1 MTARQITWSVGLL
14 ILIIAIGCFVF
25 LRDNSD
31 LQKHVPPQTP
41 PVVEKTKAT
50 KQPTPFNQDLVES
63 LSDEQPDIE
72 WSYCMDDMTSD
83 ACMEAIDPL
92 FHNAPVLGSLSWVQ
106 LFEKIDTNINT
117 LTAALNNPDCGI
129 VKPESF
135 QPSTG
140 TKSANVA
147 CGARAFAELGVLAQR
162 CGQIHSDPPSAEARL
177 QHAQLAG
184 ETDLQVLDQLEQSA
198 RMAQLE
204 HEWLRRR
211 CTKNEKALYGVPNIL
226 PALQFREQEHK
237 LSQSAFGPYAGHK
250 PWRWNS
256 EAYIEQ
262 AVLLGDYRAVQAYVR
277 ATKLVTNLQGPVG
290 MYLEKGGENVFE
302 SVIEREQAIDKVIDD
317 IVQYDP
323 KIGFTAKAEHLI
335 LRHPNI
341 VVASSYAIADTRELN
356 ESPYR
361 DSNTPILLAPREDWY
376 QRALDIATYQIA
388 ADRLAGIPD
397 NYRFTPLQS
406 KNWDL
411 YSVKELLDDQL
422 SANDWEYA
430 SQQANKLIAEVND
443 SP

>member
-14 ILIIAIGCFVF
+14 ILMIVAGWFVF

-31 LQKHVPPQTP
+31 LQNHVLPQTP
-41 PVVEKTKAT
+41 PVVEKTKAS
-50 KQPTPFNQDLVES
+50 KQPTVFNQDLVES

-92 FHNAPVLGSLSWVQ
+92 FHKAPVLGSLSWVQ
-106 LFEKIDTNINT
+106 LFEKIDTNINA

-204 HEWLRRR
+204 HEWLRQR

-226 PALQFREQEHK
+226 PALQFREHEHK

-262 AVLLGDYRAVQAYVR
+262 AVLLGDYRAVQA
-277 ATKLVTNLQGPVG
+277 
-290 MYLEKGGENVFE
+290 
-302 SVIEREQAIDKVIDD
+302 
-317 IVQYDP
+317 
-323 KIGFTAKAEHLI
+323 
-335 LRHPNI
+335 
-341 VVASSYAIADTRELN
+341 
-356 ESPYR
+356 
-361 DSNTPILLAPREDWY
+361 
-376 QRALDIATYQIA
+376 
-388 ADRLAGIPD
+388 
-397 NYRFTPLQS
+397 
-406 KNWDL
+406 
-411 YSVKELLDDQL
+411 
-422 SANDWEYA
+422 
-430 SQQANKLIAEVND
+430 
-443 SP
+443 